1 MKKRKEK
8 YALFRVWDLLILFI
22 VLCLIGVT
30 LFLVLAPEKG
40 NFAEVYVDGKK
51 VATLSLNEDR
61 ILSLDHLRIVV
72 MGGKVWVEEAD
83 CPNKICE
90 KTGKISKN
98 GQAIVCLPNKVAI
111 LIRGKGEVEAIV

>member
-8 YALFRVWDLLILFI
+8 YALFRAPDLLILFI

-40 NFAEVYVDGKK
+40 NFAEVYVEGKK